1 MDAGLRVTR
10 LGARNVTNEN
20 GLFRR
25 GSDEPAALGGFV
37 HVWVD
42 RETRRP
48 VPVPPKIR
56 RVLEP
61 LVVEA

>member
-25 GSDEPAALGGFV
+25 GSDEPAALGFV

-56 RVLEP
+56 QVFEA